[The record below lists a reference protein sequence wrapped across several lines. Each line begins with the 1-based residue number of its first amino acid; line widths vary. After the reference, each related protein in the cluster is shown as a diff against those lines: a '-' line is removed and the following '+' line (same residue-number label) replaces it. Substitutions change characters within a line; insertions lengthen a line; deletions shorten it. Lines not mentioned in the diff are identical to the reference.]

1 MIMKRLRPI
10 LKGVSVKALFKGGK
24 MKNKLKIIPVI
35 AVVIIVSIKLFD
47 YFQHHNKFLN
57 QRIYVSGNIEATEVI
72 VSFQVAGKIKDIL
85 AEEGKIVKK
94 GDTLARLDT
103 EELLR
108 IQAQAQSALEEAE
121 LNYNKLKD
129 DAERAQR
136 LFEGGAVSGQDKDD
150 AKTAADMAAA
160 KQNNLRNALELADI
174 RLKYAELF
182 SPLDGFIL
190 VKSREAGEFV
200 QIGDAVFTLSDLHDI
215 WLTGYINETELGK
228 VKLNQDA
235 EIKIDT
241 YPGKTYKGRVSFIS
255 QEAEFTP
262 KHIQTKEER
271 AKLVYR
277 IKISI
282 DNTDL
287 ELKSGMPA
295 DAYIIAK

>member
-1 MIMKRLRPI
+1 
-10 LKGVSVKALFKGGK
+10 
-24 MKNKLKIIPVI
+24 MKNKLKFIPVI
-35 AVVIIVSIKLFD
+35 AVIIIVSFKLFD

-72 VSFQVAGKIKDIL
+72 VSFQVSGKIKEIFTD
-85 AEEGKIVKK
+85 EGKIVKK
-94 GDTLARLDT
+94 DDVLAMLDT

-108 IQAQAQSALEEAE
+108 VQAQTQAALREAE
-121 LNYNKLKD
+121 LNYKKLKD
-129 DAERAQR
+129 DAERAER
-136 LFEGGAVSGQDKDD
+136 LFEGGAISGQDRDD
-150 AKTAADMAAA
+150 AKTGADMAEAR
-160 KQNNLRNALELADI
+160 KDNLENALALANI
-174 RLKYAELF
+174 RLKYAQLLA
-182 SPLDGFIL
+182 PLDGFVL
-190 VKSREAGEFV
+190 VKSREVGELV
-200 QIGDAVFTLSDLHDI
+200 QIGDAIFILADLHNI

-235 EIKIDT
+235 EITIDT
-241 YPGKTYKGRVSFIS
+241 YPGNIYKGRVSFIS

-277 IKISI
+277 IKIAI

-295 DAYIIAK
+295 DAYIIAR

>member
-1 MIMKRLRPI
+1 
-10 LKGVSVKALFKGGK
+10 
-24 MKNKLKIIPVI
+24 MKNKLKFIPVI
-35 AVVIIVSIKLFD
+35 AVIIIVSFKLFD

-72 VSFQVAGKIKDIL
+72 VSFQVSGKIKEIFTD
-85 AEEGKIVKK
+85 EGKIVKK
-94 GDTLARLDT
+94 DDVLAMLDT

-108 IQAQAQSALEEAE
+108 VQAQTQAALREAE
-121 LNYNKLKD
+121 LNYKKLKD
-129 DAERAQR
+129 DAERAER
-136 LFEGGAVSGQDKDD
+136 LFEGGAISGQDRDD
-150 AKTAADMAAA
+150 AKTGADMAEAR
-160 KQNNLRNALELADI
+160 KDNLENALALANI
-174 RLKYAELF
+174 RLKYAQLLA
-182 SPLDGFIL
+182 PLDGFVL
-190 VKSREAGEFV
+190 VKSREVGELV
-200 QIGDAVFTLSDLHDI
+200 QIGDAIFILADLHNI

-235 EIKIDT
+235 EITIDT
-241 YPGKTYKGRVSFIS
+241 YPGKIYKGRVSFIS

-277 IKISI
+277 IKIAI

>member
-1 MIMKRLRPI
+1 
-10 LKGVSVKALFKGGK
+10 
-24 MKNKLKIIPVI
+24 MKNKLKFIPVI
-35 AVVIIVSIKLFD
+35 VVIIIVSLKLFD

-72 VSFQVAGKIKDIL
+72 VSFQVAGKIKEIFTD
-85 AEEGKIVKK
+85 EGNIVKK
-94 GDTLARLDT
+94 DDVLAMMDT
-103 EELLR
+103 EELLKV
-108 IQAQAQSALEEAE
+108 QAQTKAALREAE
-121 LNYNKLKD
+121 INYKKLKD
-129 DAERAQR
+129 DAERAER
-136 LFEGGAVSGQDKDD
+136 LFEGGAISGQDNDD
-150 AKTAADMAAA
+150 AKTGADMAEAR
-160 KQNNLRNALELADI
+160 KDNLENALALANI
-174 RLKYAELF
+174 RLKYAQLLA
-182 SPLDGFIL
+182 PLDGFVL
-190 VKSREAGEFV
+190 VKSREVGELV
-200 QIGDAVFTLSDLHDI
+200 QIGDAIFTLADLHNI

-241 YPGKTYKGRVSFIS
+241 YPGKIYKGRVSFIS

-277 IKISI
+277 IKIAI
-282 DNTDL
+282 DNIDL